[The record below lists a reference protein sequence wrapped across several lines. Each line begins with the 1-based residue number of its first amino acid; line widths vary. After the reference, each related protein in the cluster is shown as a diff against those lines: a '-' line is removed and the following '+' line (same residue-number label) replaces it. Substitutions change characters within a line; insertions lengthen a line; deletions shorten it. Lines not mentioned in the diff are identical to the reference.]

1 LRDILALSVI
11 GGVFGMLIAFAISA
25 FGSFVTTMK
34 EYQWF
39 KAGSGEELQIRAG
52 VLILGS
58 IIGMV
63 GGAIGR
69 KIGGILLIVSAVMT
83 LFADVI
89 FVILPFTLFVIAGVM
104 AFREKKEVKSE
115 V

>member
-1 LRDILALSVI
+1 MRASLVLGVI
-11 GGVFGMLIAFAISA
+11 GGVFGMLIAFTMYV
-25 FGSFVTTMK
+25 FGLFVTTME
-34 EYQWF
+34 EYRWV

-52 VLILGS
+52 VIILGS

-63 GGAIGR
+63 GGAIGK
-69 KIGGILLIVSAVMT
+69 KIGGILLIASAVMT
-83 LFADVI
+83 LFADGI
-89 FVILPFTLFVIAGVM
+89 PAILPSTLFGIAGVM

>member
-1 LRDILALSVI
+1 LVLSVI
-11 GGVFGMLIAFAISA
+11 GGVFGILIAFAIDIV
-25 FGSFVTTMK
+25 GSFVTTME

-39 KAGSGEELQIRAG
+39 KAGSGEELRIKAG
-52 VLILGS
+52 VIIFGS

-69 KIGGILLIVSAVMT
+69 KIGGILLIASAVIT
-83 LFADVI
+83 FFADGI
-89 FVILPFTLFVIAGVM
+89 FVILPSTLLGIAGVM

>member
-11 GGVFGMLIAFAISA
+11 GGVFGMLIAFAIYV
-25 FGSFVTTMK
+25 FDSFVTTMK
-34 EYQWF
+34 EYRWF

-69 KIGGILLIVSAVMT
+69 KIGGILLIASAVMT
-83 LFADVI
+83 LFAAGI
-89 FVILPFTLFVIAGVM
+89 PAILPSTLFGIAGVM

>member
-1 LRDILALSVI
+1 
-11 GGVFGMLIAFAISA
+11 LIAFAISI
-25 FGSFVTTMK
+25 FGSYVTTMK

-39 KAGSGEELQIRAG
+39 KAGSGEELRIKAG
-52 VLILGS
+52 VIIFGS

-69 KIGGILLIVSAVMT
+69 KIGGILLIASAVMT
-83 LFADVI
+83 LFADGI
-89 FVILPFTLFVIAGVM
+89 FVILPSTLFVIAGVM